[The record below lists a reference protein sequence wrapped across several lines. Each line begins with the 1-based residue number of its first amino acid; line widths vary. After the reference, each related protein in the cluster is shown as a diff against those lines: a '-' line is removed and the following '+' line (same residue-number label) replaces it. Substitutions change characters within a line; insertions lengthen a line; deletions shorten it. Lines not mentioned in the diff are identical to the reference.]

1 MTDAVLLHTDDPIWR
16 LTLNAPTSRNALS
29 LDMVE
34 GLHAAFDRVE
44 ADKPRGLVITGAGSV
59 FCAGLDLAGIE
70 ERSDADML
78 WLLTRIELVLQR
90 LWALPCRT
98 LGLAQKAAIGA
109 GADILVCCQ
118 HRILSDGG
126 RMAFPGLGFGIF
138 LGTHRLSLRIGE
150 SAAESLLSSGGPVSA
165 EDALRLGLVHAT
177 PAEPEKAL
185 EEWSAEVLSLDPH
198 VAAYLST
205 TVSRADPKADL
216 AAFVASAARPGLR
229 DRIAAYVA
237 AQKAARQ
244 KSNVSTD
251 TSKRKVP
258 S

>member
-1 MTDAVLLHTDDPIWR
+1 MTDAVLLHTDGPTWR
-16 LTLNAPTSRNALS
+16 LTLNAPDTRNALS

-34 GLHAAFDRVE
+34 VLHAAFDRVE
-44 ADKPRGLVITGAGSV
+44 AETPRGLVITGAGPV

-70 ERSDADML
+70 SRSDADML
-78 WLLTRIELVLQR
+78 WLLTRIELMLQR
-90 LWALPCRT
+90 LWSLPCRT

-118 HRILSDGG
+118 HRVLSDGG

-150 SAAESLLSSGGPVSA
+150 NAAERVLSAGGPIAA

-177 PAEPEKAL
+177 PAAPEEAL
-185 EEWSAEVLSLDPH
+185 EDWSAGVLKLDAH
-198 VAAYLST
+198 VAAQLST
-205 TVSRADPKADL
+205 TVCRADPQADM

-244 KSNVSTD
+244 KSDVATD
-251 TSKRKVP
+251 TSKRKVT

>member
-1 MTDAVLLHTDDPIWR
+1 MTDAVLLHTDGPVWR

-44 ADKPRGLVITGAGSV
+44 AEKPRGLVITGAGPV

-70 ERSDADML
+70 GRSDADML
-78 WLLTRIELVLQR
+78 WLLTRIELMLQR
-90 LWALPCRT
+90 LWTLPCRT

-150 SAAESLLSSGGPVSA
+150 NAAENLLSAGGPVAA
-165 EDALRLGLVHAT
+165 EDALKLGLVHAT
-177 PAEPEKAL
+177 PVAPEEML
-185 EEWSAEVLSLDPH
+185 EEWSAGVLNLDPH
-198 VAAYLST
+198 VAAHLST
-205 TVSRADPKADL
+205 TVCRADPDADM

-229 DRIAAYVA
+229 DRIAGYVA

-244 KSNVSTD
+244 KTDPSTD